1 MPSAV
6 LYLLLAVAVTLSFWV
21 SLVEATYLTVRPSS
35 LVSRGG
41 HEEKRAEK
49 AIEITEERTR
59 LVSTT
64 TLVDTFCT
72 VVLATTVGLILS
84 EDFGPIGLVY
94 STVLGSLVIM
104 VFLYLL
110 PKAIGIENAT
120 RMAISLAPSS
130 EVLLKIL
137 SPVAVPLTLI
147 ARGLSRK
154 IVRRP
159 EGQERSLVN
168 EFQDFLLMLEKAGH
182 VEPEAGKIIRSALT
196 SSKSTAGEIMTPA
209 AGMVTVDASSTV
221 LETLKTMGRSNHPHL
236 PVFDESSKT
245 YVGAV
250 TFRSLSRPIAS
261 EMFSDGIQDY
271 LIQPAK
277 VDHNEVV
284 VAVVDR
290 MTEART
296 TMAFVLDVGKVTGMV
311 TLTDIMEVVLGMK
324 V

>member
-1 MPSAV
+1 MPNAA
-6 LYLLLAVAVTLSFWV
+6 LYLLLAVAATLSFWV

-35 LVSRGG
+35 LMSAADDG
-41 HEEKRAEK
+41 EKRAKK
-49 AIEITEERTR
+49 AMEITENKTR

-64 TLVDTFCT
+64 TLVDTICT

-84 EDFGPIGLVY
+84 ENFGPVGFVY
-94 STVLGSLVIM
+94 STVLGSLLIM

-120 RMAISLAPSS
+120 RMAISMAPSS
-130 EVLLKIL
+130 EVLLKTL
-137 SPVAVPLTLI
+137 SPLAVPLTMF
-147 ARGLSRK
+147 ASGLSRK

-159 EGQERSLVN
+159 ENPDRSLVN

-182 VEPEAGKIIRSALT
+182 VEPEAGKIIRSALS
-196 SSKSTAGEIMTPA
+196 SSKSTAGEIMTPTA
-209 AGMVTVDASSTV
+209 RMVTIDVGSTV
-221 LETLKTMGRSNHPHL
+221 LEALKTMGKSNHPHL
-236 PVFDESSKT
+236 PVFDGSKAT

-261 EMFSDGIQDY
+261 EMFSDRIREY

-277 VDHNEVV
+277 VDDDEAAA
-284 VAVVDR
+284 AVVDR

-296 TMAFVLDVGKVTGMV
+296 TMAFVFDQGKVTGMV